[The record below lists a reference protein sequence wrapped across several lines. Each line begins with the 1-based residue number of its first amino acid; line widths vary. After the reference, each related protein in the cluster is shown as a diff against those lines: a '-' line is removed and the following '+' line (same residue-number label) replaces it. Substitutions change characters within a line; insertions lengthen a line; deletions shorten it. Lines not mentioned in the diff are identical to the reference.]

1 MITYR
6 AGGIL
11 AEQLTFIRSPAIAVY
26 GYCPQ
31 SGYAPLTGA
40 WLDDDVFVTP
50 TMK

>member
-6 AGGIL
+6 ADGVVPAQLTVIL
-11 AEQLTFIRSPAIAVY
+11 APPADAY

-40 WLDDDVFVTP
+40 WVAQDVFVTP